1 MSEYQYYEFV
11 AIDRPLTAAEQG
23 ELRAVSTRGRISAS
37 SFVNDYQ
44 WGDLKADPRKWME
57 RYFDAHLYLANWGTR
72 RIALRLPVPLLA
84 PDLAA
89 AYCVGHSASS
99 WATGEHVIL
108 DLYSRDEDGDEE
120 WWEDETALASIVPV
134 RAELAAGDT
143 RLLYLAWLLCVQERE
158 LHEDALEPPVP
169 PGLGDL
175 SGPLRSLAGFLC
187 LDEDL
192 LDTAAQ
198 ASAPLTPQAPSAAA
212 LARWVRRLPVADKDE
227 VIVRLL
233 RGDGAH
239 LRAELLRR
247 YGGGAAPEAIGG
259 GRTVGELLAGAE
271 TRWAGRR
278 REAEE
283 RKAAEQARREAA
295 AAAAR
300 DQRLDVLAVDPER
313 SWRRVAELIATKKP
327 KEYDAA
333 VALLADLK
341 ALGERSGRREA
352 FRGRMHQLRLEHARK
367 PSLLDRL
374 ERAGLIANASGETS
388 T

>member
-1 MSEYQYYEFV
+1 M
-11 AIDRPLTAAEQG
+11 TAAEQD

-72 RIALRLPVPLLA
+72 RIALRLPVQLLD
-84 PDLAA
+84 PDFAA
-89 AYCVGHSASS
+89 THCVGHSASS
-99 WATGEHVIL
+99 WATDEHVIL

-120 WWEDETALASIVPV
+120 WWDDQAALASIVPV

-143 RLLYLAWLLCVQERE
+143 RLLYLAWLLCVQDRE
-158 LHEDALEPPVP
+158 LDEDELEPPVP
-169 PGLGDL
+169 PGLGKL
-175 SGPLRSLAGFLC
+175 SGPLRSLADFLR
-187 LDEDL
+187 LDKDL

-198 ASAPLTPQAPSAAA
+198 ASAPLTTQAPSAAA
-212 LARWVRRLPVADKDE
+212 LAKWVRRLPVADKDE

-247 YGGGAAPEAIGG
+247 YGGGAVAEAVGG

-271 TRWAGRR
+271 TRWAGRQR
-278 REAEE
+278 QAEE
-283 RKAAEQARREAA
+283 RKAAEQARQEAA

-300 DQRLDVLAVDPER
+300 EQRLDALAADPER
-313 SWRRVAELIATKKP
+313 AWQQVAELIATKKP
-327 KEYDAA
+327 KEYDSA
-333 VALLADLK
+333 VELLADLK
-341 ALGERSGRREA
+341 ALGERDGGRKA

-374 ERAGLIANASGETS
+374 ERAGLIASAASEMPS
-388 T
+388 

>member
-11 AIDRPLTAAEQG
+11 AIDRQLTAAEQG

-44 WGDLKADPRKWME
+44 WGDLKADPRQWME

-72 RIALRLPVPLLA
+72 RIALRLPVQLLD

-89 AYCVGHSASS
+89 TYCVGHSASS
-99 WATGEHVIL
+99 WATDEHVIL

-120 WWEDETALASIVPV
+120 WWDDEAALASIVPV
-134 RAELAAGDT
+134 RAELAAGDN
-143 RLLYLAWLLCVQERE
+143 RLLYLAWLLCVQDRE
-158 LHEDALEPPVP
+158 LDEDELEPAVP
-169 PGLGDL
+169 PGLAEL
-175 SGPLRSLAGFLC
+175 SGPLRSLADFLR
-187 LDEDL
+187 LDQDL
-192 LDTAAQ
+192 LDTAAR
-198 ASAPLTPQAPSAAA
+198 ASAPLTTKAPSAAA
-212 LARWVRRLPVADKDE
+212 LTKWVRRLPEADKDQA
-227 VIVRLL
+227 IVRLL
-233 RGDGAH
+233 RGDGTH

-247 YGGGAAPEAIGG
+247 YGGGTAPEAVRG

-271 TRWAGRR
+271 TRWADRQR
-278 REAEE
+278 LAEE

-300 DQRLDVLAVDPER
+300 EQRLDALAADPER
-313 SWRRVAELIATKKP
+313 AWRQVAELIATKKP

-333 VALLADLK
+333 VALLVDLE
-341 ALGERSGRREA
+341 ALGERDGQRKA
-352 FRGRMHQLRLEHARK
+352 FRGRIHQLRQEHARK

-374 ERAGLIANASGETS
+374 ERAGLIASAASGAT